1 MFSLVQVHIAGRS
14 RLLAGLFN
22 GDLVGLDTASG
33 DVLFRT
39 SFGAGEIFSLE
50 QDKDFPRIFAGLGNG
65 DLLMAFTEHL
75 DAYTVADAFLPEAKF
90 KRLQKLKTVSLPL
103 TLGGISPIHAAAL
116 LDKPGLVQELIEAS
130 CGLWL
135 QDTKNRTA
143 LEYAL
148 EDRNYRSVKAIL
160 EAAALQGE
168 ATSLAFTTNAKLF
181 EILAQLAIVGSQHIG
196 NMGDFME
203 VVTREPLGAVSP
215 FVWKTRMKE

>member
-1 MFSLVQVHIAGRS
+1 MFSLVQVHIKGKS

-22 GDLVGLDTASG
+22 GDLVCLDQASG

-39 SFGAGEIFSLE
+39 SFGVYEVFSLV
-50 QDKDFPRIFAGLGNG
+50 QDQDFPRIFAGLGNG
-65 DLLMAFTEHL
+65 DLVVAFTEQL
-75 DAYTVADAFLPEAKF
+75 DAYTVADVFLPDAKF
-90 KRLQKLKTVSLPL
+90 KRLQKAKTVSLPL

-116 LDKPGLVQELIEAS
+116 LDKPGIVLTLIEAR

-135 QDTKNRTA
+135 QDAQDRTA